1 MNDRVVSASA
11 GAESSSDAAAQ
22 STSGAVRPDGIS
34 HGTSAGGDATTD
46 PAYGIGGRAGSP
58 PARGAARAA
67 EPGASAF
74 ILTETRDGILR
85 IEFNRPSKK
94 NAITGAMYEALATAL
109 ELAEQD
115 AAVRAILITG
125 KESIFTAGNDI
136 EDFLLGV
143 PPDENSPA
151 LQFLWQISHAGKP
164 LVAAV
169 CGAAVGVGTTM
180 LLHCD
185 LVYAGENA
193 SFSMPFTHLGLCPEA
208 ASSLLLPQIAGY
220 QRAAEKLLLGET
232 FDAHEAREMGL
243 VNKVLPAGEVVAY
256 AERQAAKLAELPSS
270 SVRLT
275 KRLMK
280 GDATP
285 AVEARMSLEA
295 AQFLAMLDSPEARE
309 AFTAFIQRRKPD
321 FKQFS

>member
-11 GAESSSDAAAQ
+11 GAASSSDAAV
-22 STSGAVRPDGIS
+22 SLISGAIPPDAVSRGVS
-34 HGTSAGGDATTD
+34 PGAAGTGE
-46 PAYGIGGRAGSP
+46 PAFSVGTLAGSP
-58 PARGAARAA
+58 PARAAVRAA

-85 IEFNRPSKK
+85 IELNRPSKK
-94 NAITGAMYEALATAL
+94 NAITGAMYEALANAL

-169 CGAAVGVGTTM
+169 CGAAIGVGTTM

-220 QRAAEKLLLGET
+220 QRAAEKLLLGES
-232 FDAHEAREMGL
+232 FDAQEAREMGF
-243 VNKVLPAGEVVAY
+243 VNKVLPTGEVVAY

-280 GDATP
+280 AEATP
-285 AVEARMSLEA
+285 AIEARMSLEA